1 MKKQR
6 VIIYA
11 VVAILIVLAAFYL
24 WGPGTVPAGQ
34 QPLVT
39 LSSANFSEFE
49 NAFNADA
56 QVPRLLFLA
65 SPT

>member
-1 MKKQR
+1 MKTKR
-6 VIIYA
+6 IAIFAVI
-11 VVAILIVLAAFYL
+11 VVLILLAAFYL

-39 LSSANFSEFE
+39 LSSANFTDFE
-49 NAFNADA
+49 NAFNADS
-56 QVPRLLFLA
+56 QVPGILFLA

>member
-1 MKKQR
+1 MKKKR
-6 VIIYA
+6 LIPV
-11 VVAILIVLAAFYL
+11 VVAVLILLAIFYL

-39 LSSANFSEFE
+39 LSSANFDQFGK
-49 NAFNADA
+49 AFDA
-56 QVPRLLFLA
+56 NPDAARLLLLV

>member
-1 MKKQR
+1 MKSKR
-6 VIIYA
+6 L
-11 VVAILIVLAAFYL
+11 VVSAIVLVLILLAVFYL

-39 LSSANFSEFE
+39 LSSANFDEF
-49 NAFNADA
+49 AKTFDA
-56 QVPRLLFLA
+56 NTAAARLLLLV

>member
-1 MKKQR
+1 MKKKR
-6 VIIYA
+6 LIPV
-11 VVAILIVLAAFYL
+11 VVAVLILLAMFYL

-39 LSSANFSEFE
+39 LSSANFDQFGK
-49 NAFNADA
+49 AFDANADA
-56 QVPRLLFLA
+56 GRLVLLV